1 MKRLFTIAVA
11 ATIAALASAPA
22 HADYVLWEEFNVWT
36 VVKEPGYACWIEGEF
51 EDGSYLEIGYDL
63 EVDEGYLTVLNE
75 ELTEIVEDEEYELE
89 IMLDSELW
97 EATAVGVVYDGYPG
111 VEVSTDNREFLVG
124 LADKNVL
131 SFLDDEGHPYSFS
144 LAGTAV
150 ALESTWE
157 CIESML

>member
-1 MKRLFTIAVA
+1 MVNSDEPFRNREFYVFRIKNMVIGDRIYDGWLIVYGNECMS
-11 ATIAALASAPA
+11 AL
-22 HADYVLWEEFNVWT
+22 Y
-36 VVKEPGYACWIEGEF
+36 PGHFGA
-51 EDGSYLEIGYDL
+51 
-63 EVDEGYLTVLNE
+63 
-75 ELTEIVEDEEYELE
+75 EIVEDEEYDLE

-111 VEVSTDNREFLVG
+111 VEVSTDNWEFLEG
-124 LADKNVL
+124 LAYKNVL

-150 ALESTWE
+150 ALESTWD